1 MANVKQ
7 LFKYYLD
14 NQDDFVKK
22 YDGKYLLI
30 TPDGVK
36 GAFDTQTEGY
46 DIALKN
52 FGKGNF
58 MLQLCTKGDK
68 AYSQHF
74 FTSRVAF

>member
-1 MANVKQ
+1 MANLKQ
-7 LFKYYLD
+7 LFQYYRD

-22 YDGKYLLI
+22 YDGKYILI
-30 TPDGVK
+30 TSDGVK

-46 DIALKN
+46 DTAIKD

-58 MLQLCTKGDK
+58 MLQLCTKGDE